1 MRKFFLNI
9 ILWIYLKLHTFGIA
23 LGIALFN
30 TETEILKA
38 DPIDGNEKNNHTQ
51 RMRSR
56 NQLLE
61 KFYAGKT
68 DEKYVQEYYE
78 VLKKAD
84 KFIRTATPHQ
94 MAVAADKYGT
104 SYGMKD
110 RYGRR
115 YEHYGFFDDKHKNA
129 GKTLGEVLALEFE
142 ERRTKD
148 DELEIMYIFN
158 NHPIEVG
165 FANVFDSVGEKTKG
179 YEIIEIKENMWNF
192 IDNFPCSTLDGYK
205 NHEFPS
211 YITKI
216 GFKKNSIDIVDIN
229 KASKQFKFPINIV
242 RENKNIV
249 NKIEELSEF
258 LHVKKIGFEHRQL
271 EFFIPLKFKTTELDE
286 DSDIFKE
293 IIDIQQVFI
302 RDDYGELIGFGVDKF
317 VKRIKYNDTHEV
329 LKFDGIEM
337 QTVGAPR

>member
-1 MRKFFLNI
+1 MKKFFLNI
-9 ILWIYLKLHTFGIA
+9 ALWIYLKLHTLGIA
-23 LGIALFN
+23 LGVALFN
-30 TETEILKA
+30 TESEMLKGGLS
-38 DPIDGNEKNNHTQ
+38 DSDERNNHTQ

-61 KFYAGKT
+61 KFYAGQT

-110 RYGRR
+110 RHGRR
-115 YEHYGFFDDKHKNA
+115 YEHYGFFDDKHKHA

-148 DELEIMYIFN
+148 DDLDIMYIFN
-158 NHPIEVG
+158 NKPIEVG
-165 FANVFDSVGEKTKG
+165 LAKVMDVVEK
-179 YEIIEIKENMWNF
+179 KEG
-192 IDNFPCSTLDGYK
+192 TLDEYEVVDMG
-205 NHEFPS
+205 
-211 YITKI
+211 
-216 GFKKNSIDIVDIN
+216 KK
-229 KASKQFKFPINIV
+229 SKQFKFPINVV
-242 RENKNIV
+242 RENENTI

-258 LHVKKIGFEHRQL
+258 LHIKKIGFEYRQL
-271 EFFIPLKFKTTELDE
+271 EFFIPLKFKTAELDE

-302 RDDYGELIGFGVDKF
+302 RDEYGELIGFGVNKYI
-317 VKRIKYNDTHEV
+317 KRINYNDTHDV

>member
-1 MRKFFLNI
+1 MKFIRNI
-9 ILWIYLKLHTFGIA
+9 VLWIYLKLHSFGLY
-23 LGIALFN
+23 LGVALFN
-30 TETEILKA
+30 TESEILK
-38 DPIDGNEKNNHTQ
+38 GNLSGGDERNNHTQ

-61 KFYAGKT
+61 KFYQGQT

-94 MAVAADKYGT
+94 MAVAADKHGT

-110 RYGRR
+110 KYGRR
-115 YEHYGFFDDKHKNA
+115 YEHYGFFDEKHKNS
-129 GKTLGEVLALEFE
+129 GKTMGEVLVEEFE

-148 DELEIMYIFN
+148 DDLEILYIFN
-158 NHPIEVG
+158 NIPIEVG
-165 FANVFDSVGEKTKG
+165 LTGVGDFLGEKSKG
-179 YEIIEIKENMWNF
+179 YEIVELKWGQWNF
-192 IDNFPCSTLDGYK
+192 ADTFPCSTLDGYK
-205 NHEFPS
+205 NYELPS

-229 KASKQFKFPINIV
+229 KISKQFTFPINII
-242 RENKNIV
+242 RENEETI

-258 LHVKKIGFEHRQL
+258 LHVKKIGFEFRQL
-271 EFFIPLKFKTTELDE
+271 EFFIPLKFKTTELE
-286 DSDIFKE
+286 ADSDIFKE
-293 IIDIQQVFI
+293 IVDIQQVFI
-302 RDDYGELIGFGVDKF
+302 RDDYGQLIGFTINNY
-317 VKRIKYNDTHEV
+317 VKRINYNDTHEV

-337 QTVGAPR
+337 ENMGINT